1 MSVCIENGAGFD
13 DCRNPKGGVGKH
25 RTKWGKDRKG
35 GQTEG
40 EEALAK
46 AALEEEE
53 EEEEEGGEEKQ
64 QRKKARTNMHTIT
77 TQQQQQLL
85 HDFVPCAPLVCC
97 CEGAF

>member
-53 EEEEEGGEEKQ
+53 EEEGGEEKQ